1 MELGTFVAL
10 GVMGSGMIENCSF
23 NLGEFYVKMG
33 KTNRELWRYS
43 MEFISKEKI
52 VELSNPGV
60 VSRQL
65 LNPENS
71 SSERVTITEV
81 HLEIGACQPRHTHD
95 ASEQIWYATK
105 GAGKLLLADE
115 QEKVFTAGD
124 VVRFADKDVH
134 GLLNDGNEEFVYVSV
149 TAPPINFGYAY
160 KDKK

>member
-1 MELGTFVAL
+1 MA
-10 GVMGSGMIENCSF
+10 GSLENR
-23 NLGEFYVKMG
+23 G
-33 KTNRELWRYS
+33 KLRELIDKFKFVELAQKS
-43 MEFISKEKI
+43 LKEL
-52 VELSNPGV
+52 LSNPGV

-105 GAGKLLLADE
+105 GTGKLLLADE

-160 KDKK
+160 KDKR